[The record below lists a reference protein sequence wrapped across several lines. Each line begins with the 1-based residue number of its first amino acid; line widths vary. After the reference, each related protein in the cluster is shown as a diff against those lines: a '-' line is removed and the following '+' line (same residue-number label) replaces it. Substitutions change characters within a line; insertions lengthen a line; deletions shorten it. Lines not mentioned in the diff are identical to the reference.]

1 MNITKYLFAF
11 SIMLSLA
18 VLLSLTGLLLTGCSG
33 DISTTNTLV
42 KRNEPGPSYYVHDV
56 TLKDGTRCVVS
67 TSRSDRGGTGID
79 CDFRGERV
87 ERP

>member
-1 MNITKYLFAF
+1 MNITKYLFVF
-11 SIMLSLA
+11 SIMLA
-18 VLLSLTGLLLTGCSG
+18 IVVLLLVGCSG
-33 DISTTNTLV
+33 DISTNNTLV
-42 KRNEPGPSYYVHDV
+42 KHNEPGPSYYVHDV

-67 TSRSDRGGTGID
+67 TSKRSDGGTGID

>member
-1 MNITKYLFAF
+1 MIRIAQSLFAF
-11 SIMLSLA
+11 SILLGLA
-18 VLLSLTGLLLTGCSG
+18 VLLLVGCSG
-33 DISTTNTLV
+33 DISTTNTIV
-42 KRNEPGPSYYVHDV
+42 KHNEPGPSYYVHDV

-87 ERP
+87 ER

>member
-11 SIMLSLA
+11 SILLGLA
-18 VLLSLTGLLLTGCSG
+18 VLLLVGCSG
-33 DISTTNTLV
+33 DISTTNTIV
-42 KRNEPGPSYYVHDV
+42 KHNEPGPSYYVHDV

-67 TSRSDRGGTGID
+67 TSGSYKGGTGID